1 MRKQPGKPFQNPFTR
16 SVSAAQVEKRQAAEA
31 MLSVQSTLFAALRHS
46 YPDTRGDVAWLLC
59 HATQAGHPKNAP
71 SLAALASLSPEERAG
86 LRETVAGLLER
97 PKAASSEAWA
107 GLVRRIV
114 TVLT

>member
-16 SVSAAQVEKRQAAEA
+16 TATVAQVEKRQAAEA
-31 MLSVQSTLFAALRHS
+31 LSSVQSTLFAVLRSS

-59 HATQAGHPKNAP
+59 HATMALHPKSAA
-71 SLAALASLSPEERAG
+71 SLAALASLAPEERAG

-97 PKAASSEAWA
+97 PKATSSEAWA

-114 TVLT
+114 TVLS

>member
-16 SVSAAQVEKRQAAEA
+16 SVSAAQVEKRHAAEA
-31 MLSVQSTLFAALRHS
+31 IASVQSTLFAALRSS
-46 YPDTRGDVAWLLC
+46 YPDTRGDVAWCLC
-59 HATQAGHPKNAP
+59 HATLAGHSKNAP

-86 LRETVAGLLER
+86 LRATVMGLLER
-97 PKAASSEAWA
+97 PKAASSAPWA
-107 GLVRRIV
+107 SLVRQIV